1 MNLGSIIPRHG
12 LGAEIP
18 VIFIYQFHVNFLSSN
33 LTSLLYIFFKKKF
46 FSCVL
51 ASARNGLVETRSL
64 RGVGVAGPR
73 HYKPRRPRCEYTV
86 SCRNCVER
94 NEGGKKVCVRSST
107 VVVLVSSG
115 LVGTLV
121 VLCVCCPE
129 PILHYIHLA
138 FVNGWVVYTTGY
150 GLKSSR

>member
-121 VLCVCCPE
+121 VLCVC
-129 PILHYIHLA
+129 
-138 FVNGWVVYTTGY
+138 VVPSLSYTTSTWP
-150 GLKSSR
+150 SSTAG

>member
-33 LTSLLYIFFKKKF
+33 LTSLLYIFFKKNF

-121 VLCVCCPE
+121 VLCVC
-129 PILHYIHLA
+129 
-138 FVNGWVVYTTGY
+138 VVPSLSYTTSTWP
-150 GLKSSR
+150 SSTAG

>member
-33 LTSLLYIFFKKKF
+33 LTSLLYIFFKKKN

-121 VLCVCCPE
+121 VLCVC
-129 PILHYIHLA
+129 
-138 FVNGWVVYTTGY
+138 VVPSLSYTTSTWP
-150 GLKSSR
+150 SSTAG

>member
-1 MNLGSIIPRHG
+1 VNLGSIIPRHG

-121 VLCVCCPE
+121 VLCVC
-129 PILHYIHLA
+129 
-138 FVNGWVVYTTGY
+138 VVPSLSYTTSTWP
-150 GLKSSR
+150 SSTAG

>member
-1 MNLGSIIPRHG
+1 MN
-12 LGAEIP
+12 
-18 VIFIYQFHVNFLSSN
+18 FIYQFHVNFLSSN
-33 LTSLLYIFFKKKF
+33 LTSLLYIFFKKIF

-121 VLCVCCPE
+121 VLCVC
-129 PILHYIHLA
+129 
-138 FVNGWVVYTTGY
+138 VVPSLSYTTSTWP
-150 GLKSSR
+150 SSTAG